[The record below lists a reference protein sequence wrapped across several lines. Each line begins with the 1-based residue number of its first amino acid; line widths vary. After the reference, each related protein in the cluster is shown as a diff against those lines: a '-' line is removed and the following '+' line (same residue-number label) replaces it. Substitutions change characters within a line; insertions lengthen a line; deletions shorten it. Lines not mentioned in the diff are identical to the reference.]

1 MNVLLDA
8 VILAVPN
15 RLHEPPTLEALA
27 AFRAIDIQDVGSVQA

>member
-15 RLHEPPTLEALA
+15 RLHEPVTLDALA
-27 AFRAIDIQDVGSVQA
+27 AFRAIDIQDVGSVPA